1 VSAKEHK
8 KTRERKNSKKGQR
21 FLSLE
26 KKRNV
31 VTRERRRRRIKH
43 IKRELSSVKQRAH
56 THAPLAFDG
65 FSISTFSSSS
75 FIFIYV
81 YKLKMRNSFFA
92 SKKKKSE
99 ERKTKK
105 NVKIPSFWG
114 SLSKADERK

>member
-1 VSAKEHK
+1 MSAKEHK
-8 KTRERKNSKKGQR
+8 NRVEKKFKKKGHSAF

-31 VTRERRRRRIKH
+31 VRRRRKNKKN
-43 IKRELSSVKQRAH
+43 IKRSLSRLQNRESAH

-65 FSISTFSSSS
+65 LSSTFSSSS

-81 YKLKMRNSFFA
+81 YTLKMRKNSFFA

-105 NVKIPSFWG
+105 KM
-114 SLSKADERK
+114 